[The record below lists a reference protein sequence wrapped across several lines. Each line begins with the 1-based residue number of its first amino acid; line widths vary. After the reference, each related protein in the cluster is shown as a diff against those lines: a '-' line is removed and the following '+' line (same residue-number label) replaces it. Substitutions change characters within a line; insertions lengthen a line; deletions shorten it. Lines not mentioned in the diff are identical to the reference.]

1 MKTAPAASWSGAG
14 TQFLPAATARRYGE
28 IDIIARDGPTIVFVE
43 VKARTDDRY
52 GGGAA
57 AVTLHK
63 QAKMTAV
70 AEDYLARRRLR
81 DVPCRFDVVAIGFD
95 RGRQDAGRGLSERL
109 RRGVFVPVD
118 GLTRKAAEGSA
129 AESLEWR
136 HDDYHEIM
144 ISS

>member
-1 MKTAPAASWSGAG
+1 MPTIDRISLGKSGEHCACRELERRG
-14 TQFLPAATARRYGE
+14 YAILARGYRTRYGE

-70 AEDYLARRRLR
+70 AEDYLARRRLH
-81 DVPCRFDVVAIGFD
+81 DVPCRFDVVAIGFSRD
-95 RGRQDAGRGLSERL
+95 GTMLVEVYQNAFDAVYR
-109 RRGVFVPVD
+109 
-118 GLTRKAAEGSA
+118 
-129 AESLEWR
+129 
-136 HDDYHEIM
+136 
-144 ISS
+144 

>member
-1 MKTAPAASWSGAG
+1 MPALERILLGKSGEDYACRELERRG
-14 TQFLPAATARRYGE
+14 YAVLARGYRTRYGE

-70 AEDYLARRRLR
+70 AEDYLARRRLHG
-81 DVPCRFDVVAIGFD
+81 VPCRFDVVAIGFSRD
-95 RGRQDAGRGLSERL
+95 GKMLVEVYQNAFDAVCR
-109 RRGVFVPVD
+109 
-118 GLTRKAAEGSA
+118 
-129 AESLEWR
+129 
-136 HDDYHEIM
+136 
-144 ISS
+144 

>member
-1 MKTAPAASWSGAG
+1 MPAFERISLGKCGEDHACRELERRGYAI
-14 TQFLPAATARRYGE
+14 LARGYRTRFGE

-70 AEDYLARRRLR
+70 AEDYLARRRLH
-81 DVPCRFDVVAIGFD
+81 DVPCRFDVVAIGFS
-95 RGRQDAGRGLSERL
+95 R
-109 RRGVFVPVD
+109 D
-118 GLTRKAAEGSA
+118 GKMLVEVYQNAFEAAY
-129 AESLEWR
+129 R
-136 HDDYHEIM
+136 
-144 ISS
+144 